1 MTGTQSG
8 SNSPESALVQD
19 WSGCDLAVYLRLKR
33 AQPGTADRNEAP
45 GEKSMETTAIT
56 LHEKPATF
64 RVRQLSPALGAEIAG
79 VDLRDPIDDARKQ
92 QLLDVWH
99 RHLVILLRNQTLD
112 EDAQVR
118 FAESFGAPAK
128 ITSGRTFSAKHPS
141 VMLISNIRRD
151 GKPIGAL
158 PDGEMNFHIDQ
169 CHQEIPAKAT
179 VLYAIEIPS
188 KGGNTLFSNAYA
200 AYETLPANIKHAI
213 AGRRALNAYDKDST
227 LRTARYDNAGSSCWH
242 PVVRTH
248 PATGRKALY
257 VNRLMTREIEGFPRD
272 DSDAILQ
279 QLFDHQEQPKFV
291 YEHVWRPGDILM
303 WDNRCTLHAR
313 TDFSAGE
320 RRMLRRVT
328 ILGEK
333 PF

>member
-1 MTGTQSG
+1 M
-8 SNSPESALVQD
+8 EASA
-19 WSGCDLAVYLRLKR
+19 
-33 AQPGTADRNEAP
+33 T
-45 GEKSMETTAIT
+45 T
-56 LHEKPATF
+56 LHETPAPFT
-64 RVRQLSPALGAEIAG
+64 VRQLSPALGAEIAG
-79 VDLRDPIDDARKQ
+79 VDLRDPINDALKQ
-92 QLLDVWH
+92 QFLDVWH

-118 FAESFGAPAK
+118 FAETFGSPAK
-128 ITSGRTFSAKHPS
+128 ITSGRTFSARYPS

-158 PDGEMNFHIDQ
+158 PDGEMHFHTDQ

-188 KGGNTLFSNAYA
+188 KGGNTLFSNAYT
-200 AYETLPANIKHAI
+200 AYETLPADLKQRI
-213 AGRRALNAYDKDST
+213 AGRHALNAYDKDST
-227 LRTARYDNAGSSCWH
+227 LRTANYDDAGSSCWH

-257 VNRLMTREIEGFPRD
+257 VNRLMTREIEGLPCD
-272 DSDAILQ
+272 ESDALLQ
-279 QLFDHQEQPKFV
+279 KLFDHQEQPGFV